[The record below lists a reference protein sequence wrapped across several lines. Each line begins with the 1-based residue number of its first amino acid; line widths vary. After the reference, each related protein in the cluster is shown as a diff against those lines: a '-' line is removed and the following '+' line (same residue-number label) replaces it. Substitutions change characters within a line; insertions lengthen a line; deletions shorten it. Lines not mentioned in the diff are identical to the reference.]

1 MTIHSGSGLV
11 SGLKVHVTIGFIER
25 EYDMA
30 QQPVGGTVEVLPP
43 FSTDKDQWQ
52 RMYVKD
58 LLSSQFTASNAKL
71 GTQFYFYKDKGITW
85 RQIDEDTKDK

>member
-1 MTIHSGSGLV
+1 MIV
-11 SGLKVHVTIGFIER
+11 EVTIGYIER

-43 FSTDKDQWQ
+43 FAIDSDPW
-52 RMYVKD
+52 VKARVQD
-58 LLSSQFTASNAKL
+58 LLSTQFTARNANL

-85 RQIDEDTKDK
+85 RQVDEAKKAT